1 MYCTS
6 KGKVKY
12 YETGWIVLELVLDR
26 HSVERVVRAYTAART
41 ERSMLVHENIF
52 SSLNIDYVKFIFNEI
67 FFFHLYST
75 HKVTSLNH

>member
-41 ERSMLVHENIF
+41 ERSMLVMRSITQEERMRLTVELID
-52 SSLNIDYVKFIFNEI
+52 STRARSELTGVKYSL
-67 FFFHLYST
+67 
-75 HKVTSLNH
+75 

>member
-1 MYCTS
+1 MYCSS

-41 ERSMLVHENIF
+41 ERSMLV
-52 SSLNIDYVKFIFNEI
+52 
-67 FFFHLYST
+67 
-75 HKVTSLNH
+75 

>member
-41 ERSMLVHENIF
+41 ERSMLVQPIR
-52 SSLNIDYVKFIFNEI
+52 KFVWSFGKWIPESI
-67 FFFHLYST
+67 
-75 HKVTSLNH
+75 K